1 MNAAGKAQGG
11 SGSMTESAYEEQP
24 RGFDDY
30 QISLG
35 DILRGERATLGKTL
49 LDVQDDLR
57 IKSKYLAAIEN
68 CDADAFETS
77 GFVAG
82 YVRSYARYLNLDAD
96 QVFETFCAESGFEAV
111 NASMAARGTAKP
123 QSRSASLRPNTQ
135 GDPILSATIANRP
148 AKAGMFDDISLAGI
162 GSVFVLLAMVGGLTY
177 GGWRVLEE
185 VQRVQFAPTNDAPG
199 LAAAVDPLSAQGQ
212 PMQDEKIVIVGEDLA
227 SNSQLQDLYRPQEL
241 ELPQLVSRDG
251 PISEIDPD
259 VFGTFA
265 MVEEPIVPID
275 PIEVETVVVAA
286 APPPVDVYAV
296 KPAWVRIFM
305 PDGTILFEQILDA
318 GDRYRV
324 PPDLEGPL
332 LRAGNSGSV
341 YLQVGDETYGPVGK
355 GNGVARK
362 VALSEPSAKEK
373 YELVTTGL
381 VDAPSSPPVN
391 AAALLT
397 RETSE

>member
-1 MNAAGKAQGG
+1 
-11 SGSMTESAYEEQP
+11 MTESAGEEQP

-49 LDVQDDLR
+49 LGVQDDLR
-57 IKSKYLAAIEN
+57 IKSKYLAAIESCN
-68 CDADAFETS
+68 TDAFETS

-123 QSRSASLRPNTQ
+123 QSRSASLRPRSHS
-135 GDPILSATIANRP
+135 DPILNATIANRP
-148 AKAGMFDDISLAGI
+148 AKGSMFEDISLAGI
-162 GSVFVLLAMVGGLTY
+162 GSVIVLLAMVGGLTY

-199 LAAAVDPLSAQGQ
+199 LTASVEPLTTLDQNSGAEQ
-212 PMQDEKIVIVGEDLA
+212 IVIAGQSA
-227 SNSQLQDLYRPQEL
+227 PTNGQLQDLYRPREL
-241 ELPQLVSRDG
+241 ELPKLVSRDG
-251 PISEIDPD
+251 PISAIDPD
-259 VFGTFA
+259 IFGTFA
-265 MVEEPIVPID
+265 KVEEPITPID
-275 PIEVETVVVAA
+275 PIKVETIVVAA
-286 APPPVDVYAV
+286 APASVDVYAV

-318 GDRYRV
+318 GERYRV

-332 LRAGNSGSV
+332 LRAGNAGSV
-341 YLQVGDETYGPVGK
+341 YLLVGEDTFGPVGK

-362 VALSEPSAKEK
+362 VALSEPAAKESYK
-373 YELVTTGL
+373 LVKTGL
-381 VDAPSSPPVN
+381 VDAPLTPPVN
-391 AAALLT
+391 AAALNP
-397 RETSE
+397 SEAND

>member
-1 MNAAGKAQGG
+1 
-11 SGSMTESAYEEQP
+11 MTESAYEEQP

-30 QISLG
+30 KISLG

-123 QSRSASLRPNTQ
+123 QSRSASLRPQNAN
-135 GDPILSATIANRP
+135 DPILNASIANRP
-148 AKAGMFDDISLAGI
+148 VKGGMLEDISLAGI

-185 VQRVQFAPTNDAPG
+185 VQRVQFAPTNEAPG
-199 LAAAVDPLSAQGQ
+199 LAANVDPLNADLQSGATDQV
-212 PMQDEKIVIVGEDLA
+212 VIAGA
-227 SNSQLQDLYRPQEL
+227 SGPSDSQLRDLYRPQEL
-241 ELPQLVSRDG
+241 ELPKLVARDG
-251 PISEIDPD
+251 PISSIDPD
-259 VFGTFA
+259 IFGTFA
-265 MVEEPIVPID
+265 KVEEPIVPID
-275 PIEVETVVVAA
+275 PIEVETIVVAA
-286 APPPVDVYAV
+286 APPSVDVYAV

-318 GDRYRV
+318 GERYRV

-332 LRAGNSGSV
+332 LRAGNAGSV
-341 YLQVGDETYGPVGK
+341 YLLVGEETFGPVGD

-362 VALSEPSAKEK
+362 VALSEPLARKTQT
-373 YELVTTGL
+373 LVQTGL
-381 VDAPSSPPVN
+381 VDAPNTPPVN

-397 RETSE
+397 SDTLE

>member
-1 MNAAGKAQGG
+1 
-11 SGSMTESAYEEQP
+11 MTESAFEEQP

-82 YVRSYARYLNLDAD
+82 YVRSYARYLNLDSD

-123 QSRSASLRPNTQ
+123 QSRSASLRPRSDN
-135 GDPILSATIANRP
+135 DPILNATIANR
-148 AKAGMFDDISLAGI
+148 AVKGGMFEEISLAGI
-162 GSVFVLLAMVGGLTY
+162 GSVVVLLAMVGGLTY

-199 LAAAVDPLSAQGQ
+199 LTASVDTPNIEFQSTGTDQ
-212 PMQDEKIVIVGEDLA
+212 IVIAGGTPPT
-227 SNSQLQDLYRPQEL
+227 NSQLKDLYRPQEL
-241 ELPQLVSRDG
+241 ELPKLVARDG
-251 PISEIDPD
+251 PISSIDPEM
-259 VFGTFA
+259 FGTFA
-265 MVEEPIVPID
+265 KVEVPVEPID
-275 PIEVETVVVAA
+275 PIKVETIVVAA
-286 APPPVDVYAV
+286 APPSVDVYAT

-305 PDGTILFEQILDA
+305 PDGAILFEQILDA
-318 GDRYRV
+318 GERYRV
-324 PPDLEGPL
+324 PQDIEGAL
-332 LRAGNSGSV
+332 LRAGNAGSV
-341 YLQVGDETYGPVGK
+341 YLLVGDKTFGPVGK

-362 VALSEPSAKEK
+362 VVLSEPAATETYAMVK
-373 YELVTTGL
+373 TGL
-381 VDAPSSPPVN
+381 VDAPSTPPVN
-391 AAALLT
+391 AAALI
-397 RETSE
+397 TSETPQ